1 MPTSSKRR
9 SSHKKTITGLK
20 IKAYHDRLLR
30 EYVKWQASNSNPTD
44 AEEIWVPP
52 LQASSE
58 LVAQSVIRRDGSK
71 CALCLCDGGMEENP
85 LECVKVAWHNLRLDD
100 PAEEKGVGADS
111 MASCS
116 SKIDEIGFGSDALA

>member
-1 MPTSSKRR
+1 MPASSKRR
-9 SSHKKTITGLK
+9 VPYKKTMTGLK
-20 IKAYHDRLLR
+20 IKAYHDRMFR
-30 EYVKWQASNSNPTD
+30 EYVKWKASNSNPTD
-44 AEEIWVPP
+44 PEEIWVPP

-85 LECVKVAWHNLRLDD
+85 LECVKVAWHNLRLGD
-100 PAEEKGVGADS
+100 PAEEKGVGTAS

-116 SKIDEIGFGSDALA
+116 SKN